1 MRFDQVVIVE
11 SGDMSGSVTSIGI
24 DLQQLLSYS
33 IQAVFTDAP
42 VGTFKLQWSNDEVQV
57 SSGSNPA
64 ANVVNWTDYTGT
76 SQAVS
81 AAGNYGWIGAWAGFR
96 WIRLV
101 YTRSSGSGTLNAVFC
116 GKG

>member
-1 MRFDQVVIVE
+1 MRFDQTEII
-11 SGDMSGSVTSIGI
+11 SAGDMSDDLESIGI

-33 IQAVFTDAP
+33 IQAVFTGSPSGA
-42 VGTFKLQWSNDEVQV
+42 FKLQWSNDNVQV
-57 SSGSNPA
+57 ASGTNPA

-76 SQAVS
+76 SQTIS
-81 AAGNYGWIGAWAGFR
+81 AAGNYGWVGAWAGFR

-101 YTRSSGSGTLNAVFC
+101 YTDDSGSGSCTATFC